1 MFNIKLKGHQSQ
13 TLLHYLARKAVDF
26 LSVQKKLARPGRLMS
41 VMAGSIVGSYVAV
54 IKPQLAIFW
63 LGIGITQIY
72 LAFPDRFNLRTLE
85 DDSCLKAFLD
95 MVVVISL
102 AIDGYHAATFRHT
115 EILAPGHR
123 ASNLRGT
130 Y

>member
-1 MFNIKLKGHQSQ
+1 MVNIKPKGHQSQ
-13 TLLHYLARKAVDF
+13 TFLDYLARKAVNF
-26 LSVQKKLARPGRLMS
+26 LSMKKKLARPGWLMS
-41 VMAGSIVGSYVAV
+41 VIASSIVGGNVAIV
-54 IKPQLAIFW
+54 EPQLAIFW
-63 LGIGITQIY
+63 LGVGVTQVH
-72 LAFPDRFNLRTLE
+72 LAFPDGFNLRTLQ

-95 MVVVISL
+95 MVVVISF
-102 AIDGYHAATFRHT
+102 AINGYHAGTFRHT